1 MHIFLERG
9 ADLEARN
16 NEGDTP
22 LVMAVRLGNNEMVQ
36 FLPEKGADPQ
46 ALPHGVTIETGNVCD
61 YDFERAVK
69 VVLEA
74 QSKTG

>member
-1 MHIFLERG
+1 M
-9 ADLEARN
+9 
-16 NEGDTP
+16 P
-22 LVMAVRLGNNEMVQ
+22 VRLDNIEMVQ
-36 FLPEKGADPQ
+36 FSLEKGADPE
-46 ALPHGVTIETGNVCD
+46 ALPHGVTMENGNVCD

>member
-1 MHIFLERG
+1 
-9 ADLEARN
+9 
-16 NEGDTP
+16 
-22 LVMAVRLGNNEMVQ
+22 MAVRLGNIEKVQ
-36 FLPEKGADPQ
+36 FLLEKGADPQ
-46 ALPHGVTIETGNVCD
+46 ALPHGVTIKNGNVCD